1 MAHATRVALP
11 GSHNLNP
18 TQGLMHM
25 WKTDGMRGM
34 FKGNG
39 TNCVR
44 IIPNSA
50 VKFLTYEQLSRRISL
65 YMIDN
70 GGDGQMTPGLRLA
83 AGAGAGIIGMSAT
96 YPLDTVRGRLTVQS
110 GTNQQYRGIWHATR
124 VIVQE
129 VRSCTYAI
137 HDC

>member
-1 MAHATRVALP
+1 
-11 GSHNLNP
+11 
-18 TQGLMHM
+18 MHM
-25 WKTDGMRGM
+25 WKADGMKGM

-39 TNCVR
+39 TNCIR

-65 YMIDN
+65 YLIDN

-96 YPLDTVRGRLTVQS
+96 YPLDMVRGRLTVQE

-129 VRSCTYAI
+129 VWCVVVGVGVV
-137 HDC
+137 H